1 MIKKLFP
8 IAMVALTIA
17 SCGGNA
23 QNNAPNAA
31 KCDQNAA
38 ADCCNAASQ
47 VSDYKFLDAKEK
59 TFDGFTVY
67 WLKDNEGDRKFP
79 FDLFGNVADDI
90 KKEVNMPDGMP
101 SSISAYLIKTNGKN
115 ILFDSGLGKKANGQL
130 LNELSKVGV
139 SPEQVDYVYITHF
152 HGDHIG
158 GMVDSLGNKVFTNA
172 EVYVSHLEKESE
184 LGKGEQAQKMFE
196 TYGDKIHEF
205 NHGDTLPQDVKAI
218 EAIGHTPGHT
228 VFQKG
233 NLLIIGDLMHALA
246 LQYPYP
252 EYNAN
257 FDGDKEKSA
266 AARKRIL
273 QYAKDN
279 GLTICGMH
287 LVIPKK

>member
-23 QNNAPNAA
+23 QNNAQNAA

-38 ADCCNAASQ
+38 ADCCNASSQ

-59 TFDGFTVY
+59 AFDGFTVY

-158 GMVDSLGNKVFTNA
+158 GMLTPEGEKVFTKA
-172 EVYVSHLEKESE
+172 EVYVSRFEKESD
-184 LGKGEQAQKMFE
+184 LGKGEQAVKMLEKYADKLHVFNF
-196 TYGDKIHEF
+196 GDR
-205 NHGDTLPQDVKAI
+205 LPEDVLAI
-218 EAIGHTPGHT
+218 DAVGHTPGHT
-228 VFQKG
+228 AFQKG
-233 NLLIIGDLMHALA
+233 NLLIVGDLMHAMA
-246 LQYPYP
+246 LQLPDP
-252 EYNAN
+252 EYCAN
-257 FDGDKEKSA
+257 FDGDKEKAVAS
-266 AARKRIL
+266 RKRIL
-273 QYAKDN
+273 EYAKQN
-279 GLTICGMH
+279 GLIMSGMH
-287 LVIPKK
+287 LPY

>member
-23 QNNAPNAA
+23 QNNAQNAA

-158 GMVDSLGNKVFTNA
+158 GMLTPEGEKVFTKA
-172 EVYVSHLEKESE
+172 EVYVSRLEKESD
-184 LGKGEQAQKMFE
+184 LGKGEQAVKMLEKYADKLHVFNF
-196 TYGDKIHEF
+196 GDR
-205 NHGDTLPQDVKAI
+205 LPEDVLAI
-218 EAIGHTPGHT
+218 DAVGHTPGHT
-228 VFQKG
+228 AFQKG
-233 NLLIIGDLMHALA
+233 NLLIVGDLMHAMA
-246 LQYPYP
+246 LQLPHP
-252 EYNAN
+252 EYCAN
-257 FDGDKEKSA
+257 FDGDKEKAVAS
-266 AARKRIL
+266 RKRIL
-273 QYAKDN
+273 EYAKQN
-279 GLTICGMH
+279 GLIMSGMH
-287 LVIPKK
+287 LPY